1 MEIELK
7 EAARPEDVMAFVE
20 AIVSGE
26 PNLNANLANVAAL
39 LNQYLPRINWVGFY
53 LLEQP
58 SGDWVLGPFAGKPA
72 CTRIAKGHGVVG
84 RALREDRTIVV
95 DDVTTFEGHIACD
108 ADSRS
113 EVVIPIRAGDLVV
126 AGLDVDSPNPSRF
139 SQEDIPLLEWVSSRL
154 GESWLTS
161 RWYA

>member
-7 EAARPEDVMAFVE
+7 EAARPEDLMAFVE
-20 AIVSGE
+20 AILSGE
-26 PNLNANLANVAAL
+26 PNLNANLANIAAL
-39 LNQYLPRINWVGFY
+39 LYQYLPRINWVGFY
-53 LLEQP
+53 LLEQS

-84 RALREDRTIVV
+84 RALQEGRIIVV

-108 ADSRS
+108 VDSRS
-113 EVVIPIRAGDLVV
+113 EVVVPIRVGDLVV

-139 SQEDIPLLEWVSSRL
+139 CSEDIPLLRWVSDRL
-154 GESWLTS
+154 GNSWLNS